1 MTEIS
6 FGASFGER
14 VLGSSA
20 HLLFNESVKALVHY
34 FQHGKAPTLSAGDF
48 SEDLLTHAATFVTLE
63 RGGRLRGCVGS
74 LEAHS
79 PLIGDVVSNTLAAA
93 FSDRR
98 FQPLT
103 VAELDGLFIS
113 YSILSEPEE
122 REFGSEAELLGLL
135 RPYEDGLIIEDG
147 GRRSVYL
154 PQVWEQIPDKVN
166 FLGEL
171 KVKAGLSRDHWSD
184 NFKAWTYV
192 ADKTT
197 PMLFPKLRRG

>member
-1 MTEIS
+1 MSGVS
-6 FGASFGER
+6 FGAR

-20 HLLFNESVKALVHY
+20 HLLFRESVKAVVYY
-34 FQHGKAPTLSAGDF
+34 FQHGKAPSLSAGDF
-48 SEDLLTHAATFVTLE
+48 GADLLEPAATFVTLE

-74 LEAHS
+74 LEAHR
-79 PLIGDVVSNTLAAA
+79 PLIGDIVSNTLAAA

-103 VAELDGLFIS
+103 VGELDGLFIS
-113 YSILSEPEE
+113 YSILSKPEE
-122 REFGSEAELLGLL
+122 RKFGSEAELLGLL

-147 GRRSVYL
+147 GKRSVYL
-154 PQVWEQIPDKVN
+154 PQVWEQIPSKED
-166 FLGEL
+166 FLAEL

-184 NFKAWTYV
+184 SFRAWTYV

-197 PMLFPKLRRG
+197 PMLFPKVKRS